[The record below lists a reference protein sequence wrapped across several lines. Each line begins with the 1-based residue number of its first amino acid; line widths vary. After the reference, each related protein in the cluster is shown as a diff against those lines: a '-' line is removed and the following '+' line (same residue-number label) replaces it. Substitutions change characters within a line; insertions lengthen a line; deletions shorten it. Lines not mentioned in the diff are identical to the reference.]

1 MKTGAHLV
9 AVCIFFLTNCGGGSS
24 AAVSTSR
31 ATLQLSV
38 AISPGTPQRI
48 DQGQTVTFTASV
60 SNDTSDVGVSW
71 SMAGSG
77 CSGNACGNLE
87 NTSSQSATYVAP
99 AGVSSAMNVTI
110 KATSVTKNDA
120 SASGMVTVSPPP
132 TISTTSLPAGV
143 EATSYTARLQAS
155 GGTGP
160 LSWSIA
166 AGSLPAGLSLDASTG
181 VISGTPTVPGTATFT
196 VKATD
201 SAPVPISATQQLSI
215 GIANRLVVTTAL
227 LPNGYVTASYS
238 TTLQAS
244 GGTGPF
250 SWSIT
255 AGNLP
260 AGLYLTATTG
270 AISGTPAAPGK
281 SSFTVKVAD
290 SSTQTATQQLS
301 ITIEQPLTITTTGLA
316 DGTVNVPYSAI
327 LEAAYATLPVTWSI
341 SSGALPTGLSL
352 DPGSGK
358 VSGTPAVA
366 ETSNF
371 TVMATDSSV
380 PSQTGTRSLSI
391 TVEGAGAHNAELS
404 GRYAF
409 LLSGYDTHA
418 DRVAVAGSFVADGS
432 GSITGGVEDL
442 NDSSTAPQSNLA
454 MISGTYS
461 VGVDDR
467 GIITFTNSAGFTYT
481 MAIAMGNLTGGTAEE
496 GSAVEFDSS
505 GFLMSGIIERQ
516 NSAAFLKAAVVG
528 SYAFGFDGSD
538 MAGNRL
544 AVAGQFTANGAGGIT
559 GGMFDADDNGTP
571 TVSAALLSTSAY
583 AVDTTTGRCEATLD
597 GISPAPSHFACYIVS
612 AGELLALSIDTAS
625 TSGLVTGEIAAQTGG
640 PYSNNS
646 LSSTVVMGVDMATA
660 SGPQVMLGAVT
671 FDGNGKAGFS
681 LDENSAGTLATVAG
695 IGSYTVPDA
704 ATGRFTLATP
714 QGMPSL
720 AGYLISANQ
729 AVVVGADSGVTTG
742 TFEEQSAGPFTNSS
756 LNFAGFFGEKAFAA
770 APLTPPSGV
779 LPATLSAGAVT
790 LDGSG
795 NISITSDEN
804 RQGTLIPGQTSS
816 TTYSV
821 FSNGKVTLGSGGSIF
836 YVISPTKFA
845 TMSTTSGD
853 PNPVLGFGQ
862 Q

>member
-1 MKTGAHLV
+1 M
-9 AVCIFFLTNCGGGSS
+9 
-24 AAVSTSR
+24 
-31 ATLQLSV
+31 
-38 AISPGTPQRI
+38 
-48 DQGQTVTFTASV
+48 
-60 SNDTSDVGVSW
+60 
-71 SMAGSG
+71 
-77 CSGNACGNLE
+77 
-87 NTSSQSATYVAP
+87 
-99 AGVSSAMNVTI
+99 
-110 KATSVTKNDA
+110 
-120 SASGMVTVSPPP
+120 
-132 TISTTSLPAGV
+132 
-143 EATSYTARLQAS
+143 
-155 GGTGP
+155 
-160 LSWSIA
+160 
-166 AGSLPAGLSLDASTG
+166 
-181 VISGTPTVPGTATFT
+181 
-196 VKATD
+196 
-201 SAPVPISATQQLSI
+201 
-215 GIANRLVVTTAL
+215 
-227 LPNGYVTASYS
+227 
-238 TTLQAS
+238 
-244 GGTGPF
+244 
-250 SWSIT
+250 
-255 AGNLP
+255 
-260 AGLYLTATTG
+260 
-270 AISGTPAAPGK
+270 
-281 SSFTVKVAD
+281 
-290 SSTQTATQQLS
+290 
-301 ITIEQPLTITTTGLA
+301 TITTTGLA